1 MILCNLT
8 AGDIVIVA
16 DDGERMSFPP
26 GPTHVPAARMAKLEA
41 LAVFASLCEQGKI
54 AVVDREA
61 RIPWERMA
69 EPVRRERARQLTEEQ
84 DRLRQQERQAQ
95 FRKFAEDA
103 WSRALQPVK
112 PAPAGKTQV
121 PEDLRRFEVEQYRRV
136 GTPKA

>member
-1 MILCNLT
+1 
-8 AGDIVIVA
+8 
-16 DDGERMSFPP
+16 
-26 GPTHVPAARMAKLEA
+26 MAKLEA
-41 LAVFASLCEQGKI
+41 LAVFASLREQGKI
-54 AVVDREA
+54 AVVDREEC
-61 RIPWERMA
+61 IPWERMA

-136 GTPKA
+136 GTPKT